1 MFEYD
6 SMGVYTNLTFETTY
20 QVKYGQ
26 AYNMMV
32 VTGLPIEITI
42 KLGWSGV
49 GASIFSSST

>member
-49 GASIFSSST
+49 GDAIVSSST